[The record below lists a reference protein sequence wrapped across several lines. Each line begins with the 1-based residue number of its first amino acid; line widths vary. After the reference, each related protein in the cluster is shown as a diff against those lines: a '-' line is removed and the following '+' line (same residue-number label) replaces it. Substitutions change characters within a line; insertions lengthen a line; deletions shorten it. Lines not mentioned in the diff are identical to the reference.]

1 MSLRAH
7 NPSSTLPEESSFWLS
22 RMSRTIFF
30 LVVVLSLAGVYAAF
44 QVPTSVFP
52 DTNFPRVVIGVD
64 NGVMPVE
71 QMQVTI
77 TKPIEDAVNSVPG
90 LRTVRS
96 TTSRGSAEVSL
107 FFDWNVDMFHTLQL
121 ADAALS
127 KVRQTLPA
135 TAVITTNR
143 LTFATFPILGYALTA
158 DDRGPETISQ
168 TRLWEIATY
177 DLKPPLNRVDGV
189 STVTVQGGQV
199 PEVHIVPDLA
209 RLENSGVTLTDL
221 VNAVQSSNIIESP
234 GLYQANHELIL
245 ALVGAQAHDAAHLAS
260 LVVKTTAGGAPV
272 RISDV
277 ADVHA
282 GTEPVYTAVTA
293 NGAPAVLINLARQ
306 PSANTVAVANAVA
319 TEVAQ
324 LSRTLPSGVHLAP
337 FYDQSEMVR
346 ESIASVRDAIFI
358 GLVLACMILF
368 LFLRDWS
375 SSLVAGLVIPV
386 TVAVTILFLWLI
398 GQSFNL
404 MTLGGLAAAIGLVI
418 DDAIVVVENIV
429 VHRDAG
435 QSRTE
440 AVRLALGE
448 IATPLVFSTITPVV
462 VFLPLIATTGV
473 TGSFFRALAVTM
485 TAALLTSLALAVTFT
500 PALSLTLLG
509 DRKLAGGKAR
519 WPLFPFFTHGKA
531 VDSPAVLDAKP
542 SAIAA
547 LPAGPVVAAAHAGHV
562 DGPVMRRILSAHA
575 RALTWALTRPIAL
588 TAVCLALVVATWF
601 AYNALGSD
609 LLPEMDEGAFI
620 LDYLTPAGTSLTE
633 TNRILQHVEQIL
645 RSTPEVEITSRRTGM
660 QLGLAAVTEANSG
673 DFSVRLKKN
682 RDRDIEEIMEDVRG
696 RIRKSEPALDIEFT
710 QVLQDMIG
718 DLSNSPEPIQIKL
731 FSSDSALLNEL
742 GPKVEDAIKKIP
754 GVVDTQNGVD
764 NTISGPATSFQVDPV
779 VAGRLGFTPSEV
791 ADDATAILDGLPTTE
806 PMIVNGRPYTIR
818 VRLPDESR
826 ASLDSIQNT
835 VFNSSTGHTASL
847 GSLAQVTELPPQNEI
862 LRENLQQLI
871 TVSGRLEGSDLG
883 SAMQQ
888 VQATVQN
895 LHIPSSVRVE
905 YGGTYQEQQKSF
917 RDLLR
922 VLILALVLVFG
933 VLLTEFRNFF
943 APIAILSSSVLSISG
958 VVLALLITGTD
969 FNVASFMGLIM
980 VIGIVAKNGIL
991 LLDAD
996 EKFRAQAEIELQG
1009 NPDAFANRDLARE
1022 AMLHAA
1028 QRRLR
1033 PIVMTAIAA
1042 VCGMLPLAFAI
1053 GAGSQ
1058 MLQPLAIAVIG
1069 GLLISVVLS
1078 LIVTPAIYYRLTRSR
1093 HA

>member
-1 MSLRAH
+1 VSEPA
-7 NPSSTLPEESSFWLS
+7 PSSSSASVQESSFWLS
-22 RMSRTIFF
+22 RMARPIFF
-30 LVVVLSLAGVYAAF
+30 LVVVLFLAGAYAAF
-44 QVPTSVFP
+44 QVPISVFP

-90 LRTVRS
+90 LVTVRS

-107 FFDWNVDMFHTLQL
+107 FFNWNVDMFQTLQL

-127 KVRQTLPA
+127 RVRQTLPA

-158 DDRGPETISQ
+158 DSGSNGQPAVSA

-177 DLKPPLNRVDGV
+177 DLKPPLNRVNGV
-189 STVTVQGGQV
+189 STVLVQGGKV
-199 PEVHIVPDLA
+199 PEYHIVPNLA
-209 RLENSGVTLTDL
+209 RLQNSGVTLTDL
-221 VNAVQSSNIIESP
+221 VNSVQSSNIIESP
-234 GLYQANHELIL
+234 GLYEANHELIL

-260 LVVKTTAGGAPV
+260 LVVKTTPSGAPV
-272 RISDV
+272 RVSDV
-277 ADVHA
+277 ATVEPS
-282 GTEPVYTAVTA
+282 TEPVYTTVTA
-293 NGAPAVLINLARQ
+293 NGVPSVLINIARQ
-306 PSANTVAVANAVA
+306 PSSNTVQVANAVA
-319 TEVAQ
+319 AKVAELQ
-324 LSRTLPSGVHLAP
+324 SVLPAGTHLIP
-337 FYDQSEMVR
+337 FYDQSELVR

-358 GLVLACMILF
+358 GLVLACIILF

-375 SSLVAGLVIPV
+375 SSLVAGLVIPA
-386 TVAVTILFLWLI
+386 TVAVTILFLWAI

-429 VHRDAG
+429 VHRDQG
-435 QSRTE
+435 QSRAE
-440 AVRLALGE
+440 AVRLALRE
-448 IATPLVFSTITPVV
+448 ISTPLVFSTITPVV

-473 TGSFFRALAVTM
+473 TGSFFRALAITM

-500 PALSLTLLG
+500 PALSLSLLRVRKPG
-509 DRKLAGGKAR
+509 DAAKPYK
-519 WPLFPFFTHGKA
+519 PLFAFLRRGKA
-531 VDSPAVLDAKP
+531 VDSPAVLTGDF
-542 SAIAA
+542 SAFPE
-547 LPAGPVVAAAHAGHV
+547 PAEGHTGHE
-562 DGPVMRRILSAHA
+562 DGPIMRRILQTHA
-575 RALTWALTRPIAL
+575 RVLNWALARPLA
-588 TAVCLALVVATWF
+588 LALVCVALVIATYF

-609 LLPEMDEGAFI
+609 LLPAMDEGAFI
-620 LDYLTPAGTSLTE
+620 LDYLTPAGTSLAE
-633 TNRILQHVEQIL
+633 TNRILTHVEQIL
-645 RSTPEVEITSRRTGM
+645 HSTPEVEATSRRTGLQM
-660 QLGLAAVTEANSG
+660 GLAPVTEANTG
-673 DFSVRLKKN
+673 DFTVRLKIS
-682 RDRDIEEIMEDVRG
+682 RDRSIDDVMADVRA
-696 RIRKSEPALDIEFT
+696 RILKSEPSLDVEFT

-731 FSSDSALLNEL
+731 FASDTALLNQL
-742 GPKVEDAIKKIP
+742 GPRVETAIKKIP

-764 NTISGPATSFQVDPV
+764 NTISGPATNFEVDPV
-779 VAGRLGFTPSEV
+779 VAARLGFTPAEV
-791 ADDATAILDGLPTTE
+791 ADDATAILDGLPTAD
-806 PMIVNGRPYTIR
+806 PMIANGRPYTIR
-818 VRLPDESR
+818 IRLPEDNR
-826 ASLDSIQNT
+826 ASLDAIQNT
-835 VFNSSTGHTASL
+835 VFNSSSGHTASL
-847 GSLAQVTELPPQNEI
+847 GSLAQVSQLPPQNEI

-871 TVSGRLEGSDLG
+871 TVTGRLEGSDLG

-888 VQATVQN
+888 VQSRVAS
-895 LHIPSSVRVE
+895 LHIPSSVRIE

-917 RDLLR
+917 HDLLQ
-922 VLILALVLVFG
+922 VLLLALVLVFG
-933 VLLTEFRNFF
+933 VLLAEFRNFS
-943 APIAILSSSVLSISG
+943 APIAILTSSVLSISG
-958 VVLALLITGTD
+958 VVAALLITGTG

-996 EKFRAQAEIELQG
+996 ERFRASAEPEPARH
-1009 NPDAFANRDLARE
+1009 NDSEPRNLARE

-1033 PIVMTAIAA
+1033 PILMTAIAA
-1042 VCGMLPLAFAI
+1042 VCGMLPLAFAL

-1069 GLLISVVLS
+1069 GLLISVALS
-1078 LIVTPAIYYRLTRSR
+1078 LIITPAIYYRLTRNR

>member
-1 MSLRAH
+1 
-7 NPSSTLPEESSFWLS
+7 
-22 RMSRTIFF
+22 MSRTVFF
-30 LVVVLSLAGVYAAF
+30 LVVILFCAGVYAAF
-44 QVPTSVFP
+44 QVPISVFP

-71 QMQVTI
+71 QMQVTV

-90 LRTVRS
+90 LVTVRS
-96 TTSRGSAEVSL
+96 TTSRGTAEVSL

-158 DDRGPETISQ
+158 DDRGAATIPQ
-168 TRLWEIATY
+168 TRLWELATY
-177 DLKPPLNRVDGV
+177 DLKPPLNRVAGV

-199 PEVHIVPDLA
+199 PEYHIVPNLA
-209 RLENSGVTLTDL
+209 RLQNSGVTLTDL
-221 VNAVQSSNIIESP
+221 VNGVESSNIIDSP
-234 GLYQANHELIL
+234 GLYEANHELIL

-260 LVVKTTAGGAPV
+260 LVVKTTPSGAPV
-272 RISDV
+272 HVSDV
-277 ADVHA
+277 ADVRP
-282 GTEPVYTAVTA
+282 GTEPLYTTVTS
-293 NGAPAVLINLARQ
+293 NGVPSVLINIARQ
-306 PSANTVAVANAVA
+306 PTSNTVQVADGVA
-319 TEVAQ
+319 AKVEE
-324 LSRTLPSGVHLAP
+324 LRKILPDGTHLEP
-337 FYDQSEMVR
+337 FYDQSQLVR

-358 GLVLACMILF
+358 GLILACIILY

-386 TVAVTILFLWLI
+386 TVAVTILFLWII

-429 VHRDAG
+429 VHRDSG

-440 AVRLALGE
+440 AIRLALRE
-448 IATPLVFSTITPVV
+448 ISTPLIFSTITPVV

-500 PALSLTLLG
+500 PALSLSLLG
-509 DRKLAGGKAR
+509 HRKPAKQRSQSGFAAR
-519 WPLFPFFTHGKA
+519 ISGFFSRSSKPTSITA
-531 VDSPAVLDAKP
+531 AEPSESAASPETGHEPHDP
-542 SAIAA
+542 
-547 LPAGPVVAAAHAGHV
+547 HA
-562 DGPVMRRILSAHA
+562 DGPIMRRVLATHA
-575 RALTWALTRPIAL
+575 KVLNWALSRPIAL
-588 TAVCLALVVATWF
+588 GLVCLGLIVGTYF
-601 AYNALGSD
+601 TYNALGSD

-620 LDYLTPAGTSLTE
+620 LDYLTPAGTSLAE
-633 TNRILQHVEQIL
+633 TNRILTHVEQIL
-645 RSTPEVEITSRRTGM
+645 HSTPEVEITSRRTGLQM
-660 QLGLAAVTEANSG
+660 GLAAVTEANTG
-673 DFSVRLKKN
+673 DFTVRLKAD
-682 RDRDIEEIMEDVRG
+682 RDRPIDEVIADVRNK
-696 RIRKSEPALDIEFT
+696 ITKAEPALDVEFI

-718 DLSNSPEPIQIKL
+718 DLSNQPEDVVIKL
-731 FSSDSALLNEL
+731 FSSDTGLLNQL

-754 GVVDTQNGVD
+754 GVVDTKNGID
-764 NTISGPATSFQVDPV
+764 NTISGPGTSFQVDPV
-779 VAGRLGFTPSEV
+779 IAARLGFTPTEV
-791 ADDATAILDGLPTTE
+791 AEDATSILDGLPTAT
-806 PMIVNGRPYTIR
+806 PMIVNGRPYTVRI
-818 VRLPDESR
+818 RLPDESR
-826 ASLDSIQNT
+826 TSLDAIQNT

-847 GSLAQVTELPPQNEI
+847 GSLAQVTQLPPQNEI
-862 LRENLQQLI
+862 LKENLQQLV
-871 TVSGRLEGSDLG
+871 TVTGRLDPSVPGADLG
-883 SAMQQ
+883 TAMQK
-888 VQATVQN
+888 VQATVAA
-895 LHIPSSVRVE
+895 LHLPASVRVE

-917 RDLLR
+917 HDLLQ
-922 VLILALVLVFG
+922 VLILALALVFG
-933 VLLTEFRNFF
+933 VLLAEFRNFS
-943 APIAILSSSVLSISG
+943 APIAILTSSVLSIFG
-958 VVLALLITGTD
+958 VVLALLITQTN

-996 EKFRAQAEIELQG
+996 ERYRNQAEHDPPPAGGEQ
-1009 NPDAFANRDLARE
+1009 RDLAKE

-1042 VCGMLPLAFAI
+1042 VCGMLPLAFAL

-1069 GLLISVVLS
+1069 GLTISVVLS
-1078 LIVTPAIYYRLTRSR
+1078 LIVTPAIYYRLTRK
-1093 HA
+1093 HHDY